1 MTTST
6 GAVLV
11 GLSGLSDFVQEEE
24 YKGDIIMH
32 VSVRRTYYLYNLCER
47 ERRRNSVCS
56 YYKPRF
62 GQLESSGKVPLAS
75 RLVETWFTRHFT
87 LAGQRRA
94 SEKSLPRSSKRTRI
108 KEQESILS
116 STCLCTLHARELLVL
131 VVKLLVLLRVVS
143 IELPTAVLFYML
155 MVWLRGL

>member
-11 GLSGLSDFVQEEE
+11 GLSGLSDFGQEEE
-24 YKGDIIMH
+24 YKDDIIMH

-62 GQLESSGKVPLAS
+62 GQLESSEEVPPGFKTS
-75 RLVETWFTRHFT
+75 GDMVHT
-87 LAGQRRA
+87 
-94 SEKSLPRSSKRTRI
+94 
-108 KEQESILS
+108 
-116 STCLCTLHARELLVL
+116 TLHTSR
-131 VVKLLVLLRVVS
+131 
-143 IELPTAVLFYML
+143 TAQ
-155 MVWLRGL
+155 G

>member
-1 MTTST
+1 MFLYAAHTTCT
-6 GAVLV
+6 TYVNV
-11 GLSGLSDFVQEEE
+11 REEE
-24 YKGDIIMH
+24 IVSAVIINH
-32 VSVRRTYYLYNLCER
+32 ALVNWSRQKK
-47 ERRRNSVCS
+47 S
-56 YYKPRF
+56 
-62 GQLESSGKVPLAS
+62 PLAS